1 MRARIH
7 FEVAGEKLKRSSEI
21 KYGFLLTNAFRIA
34 NRLENFWKAKERNVN
49 LYERD
54 QNCW

>member
-34 NRLENFWKAKERNVN
+34 NRLEDFWKAKERNVN